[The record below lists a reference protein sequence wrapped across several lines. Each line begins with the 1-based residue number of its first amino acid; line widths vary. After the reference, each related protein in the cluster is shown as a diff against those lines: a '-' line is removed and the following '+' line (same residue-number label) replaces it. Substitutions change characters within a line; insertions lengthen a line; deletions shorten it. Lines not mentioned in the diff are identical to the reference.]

1 VTIVVGYIPT
11 PEGLTAVEY
20 ATRVSLEKHTRLVI
34 VNSGVRGNDTDPSF
48 ASAEELDALSERLT
62 GMGVEHEVRQ
72 PLLAESPADE
82 ILNAAAELDTEMI
95 VIGLRRRSLVGKL
108 FLGSTSQQIII
119 DADCPV
125 VTVKRSV

>member
-1 VTIVVGYIPT
+1 MTIVVGYIPT

-20 ATRVSLEKHTRLVI
+20 ATRVALEKHTRLVL

-119 DADCPV
+119 DAECPV
-125 VTVKRSV
+125 VSVKRSL

>member
-1 VTIVVGYIPT
+1 MTIVVGYIPT

-20 ATRVSLEKHTRLVI
+20 ATRVAQEKHTRLVI

-48 ASAEELDALSERLT
+48 ASAEELDALSERLN
-62 GMGVEHEVRQ
+62 GMGIEHEVRQ
-72 PLLAESPADE
+72 PLQAESPADE
-82 ILNAAAELDTEMI
+82 ILNAANELDTEMI

-119 DADCPV
+119 EAECPV
-125 VTVKRSV
+125 VSVKRSF

>member
-20 ATRVSLEKHTRLVI
+20 ATRVALEKHTRLVI

-62 GMGVEHEVRQ
+62 GMGIEHEVRQ

-82 ILNAAAELDTEMI
+82 ILNAANEPDTEMI

-119 DADCPV
+119 EAECPV
-125 VTVKRSV
+125 VSVKRSL

>member
-1 VTIVVGYIPT
+1 MTIVVGYIPT

-20 ATRVSLEKHTRLVI
+20 ATRVALEKHTRLVL

-119 DADCPV
+119 DAECPV
-125 VTVKRSV
+125 VTVKRPV

>member
-1 VTIVVGYIPT
+1 MTIVVGYIPT

-20 ATRVSLEKHTRLVI
+20 ATQVALEKHTRLVI

-72 PLLAESPADE
+72 PLQAESPADE
-82 ILNAAAELDTEMI
+82 ILNAANELDTEMI

-125 VTVKRSV
+125 VSVKRSL

>member
-11 PEGLTAVEY
+11 PEGLAAVEY
-20 ATRVSLEKHTRLVI
+20 ATRVAEEKHAKLVI
-34 VNSGVRGNDTDPSF
+34 VNSGVHGNDTDPSF
-48 ASAEELDALSERLT
+48 ADAVELDAMSERLARL
-62 GMGVEHEVRQ
+62 GVEHEVRQ
-72 PLLAESPADE
+72 PVQAESPADE
-82 ILNAAAELDTEMI
+82 ILNAAEELGADMI

-125 VTVKRSV
+125 VSVKRPL

>member
-20 ATRVSLEKHTRLVI
+20 ATRAASEKHTKLVI
-34 VNSGVRGNDTDPSF
+34 VNSGVHGNDTDPSF
-48 ASAEELDALSERLT
+48 ASAEELDALSDRLT
-62 GMGVEHEVRQ
+62 AMGVEHEVRQ
-72 PLLAESPADE
+72 PLQAESPADE
-82 ILNAAAELDTEMI
+82 ILNAADELDADMI

-119 DADCPV
+119 DAECPV
-125 VTVKRSV
+125 VSVKRSV

>member
-1 VTIVVGYIPT
+1 MTIVVGYIPT

-20 ATRVSLEKHTRLVI
+20 ATRAASEKHTRLVI

-119 DADCPV
+119 DAECPV
-125 VTVKRSV
+125 VSVKRSL